1 MALFSQLGLLDPLLN
16 RLNRLASSAFLLSTV
31 LAYCIDQLDHFQYAV
46 VSHFFRLLL
55 HQAYKRRLL
64 SRALPVLKLLERL
77 NLVGVI
83 DELHDDLNQASYDF
97 ELKTRAN
104 LRQVQL
110 GNALKKVCKASKCDE
125 LLLPLALLLVSL

>member
-1 MALFSQLGLLDPLLN
+1 MSNL
-16 RLNRLASSAFLLSTV
+16 
-31 LAYCIDQLDHFQYAV
+31 
-46 VSHFFRLLL
+46 FRLLL

-64 SRALPVLKLLERL
+64 SCILPILKLLKCL
-77 NLVGVI
+77 NLVGMI

-110 GNALKKVCKASKCDE
+110 GNALKKMCKASKRDE

>member
-1 MALFSQLGLLDPLLN
+1 M
-16 RLNRLASSAFLLSTV
+16 
-31 LAYCIDQLDHFQYAV
+31 
-46 VSHFFRLLL
+46 SHFFRLLL

-125 LLLPLALLLVSL
+125 LLLPLTLLLVSL